1 MIPLQGG
8 ANVPVKTERRGYDLS
23 SFDNQLSTKIP
34 CITPLLTAH
43 NFSPYYLLLSSLLLT
58 TPLLTTYSFPPYY
71 LKAKLSHIVFLA
83 FALHSLSFWHAFS

>member
-8 ANVPVKTERRGYDLS
+8 ANVSVKTEHRGYDLS
-23 SFDNQLSTKIP
+23 SFDNQLPTKIP

-43 NFSPYYLLLSSLLLT
+43 NFS
-58 TPLLTTYSFPPYY
+58 PYY

>member
-8 ANVPVKTERRGYDLS
+8 VNVSVKTEHRGYDLS
-23 SFDNQLSTKIP
+23 SFDNQLPTKIP
-34 CITPLLTAH
+34 CTTSLLTPH
-43 NFSPYYLLLSSLLLT
+43 SIPPYYLLLSFLLLT

-83 FALHSLSFWHAFS
+83 FALPSLSFWHAFS

>member
-8 ANVPVKTERRGYDLS
+8 TNVSVKTERRGYDLS
-23 SFDNQLSTKIP
+23 SFDNQLPTKIP

-43 NFSPYYLLLSSLLLT
+43 KFSPYSSLL
-58 TPLLTTYSFPPYY
+58 PPLTTYYSSSYY